1 NAPVREGCAVL
12 HMTTR
17 PEGGYRLTTTLGE
30 FTADQVIVAS
40 GGYHTP
46 IIPRFAERLPT
57 GMTQLHSEQYRSPQA
72 LPAGSVLLVGYRQS
86 GAQIAD
92 DLHLAGRKVFLAVGD
107 AP

>member
-1 NAPVREGCAVL
+1 

-40 GGYHTP
+40 VGYHTP
-46 IIPRFAERLPT
+46 IIPRLAERLPT
-57 GMTQLHSEQYRSPQA
+57 GITQLHSEQYRSPQA
-72 LPAGSVLLVGYRQS
+72 LPAGAVLVVGSGQS
-86 GAQIAD
+86 GAQIAE

-107 AP
+107 APRCARFHR